1 MMPLLLARCDN
12 KDTQQ
17 HLLTLLIP
25 SVPQRKQS
33 WGNGQDAS
41 EGGESSS
48 PCGSHAAS
56 RALRSCSEPAGARA
70 VPPAAPSPPIPAA
83 SLPARPRSPGCAPPS
98 APPSP
103 ARPCG
108 GGQCARA
115 RARRRPGSPSERP
128 RLACAD
134 RAGGL
139 RLFEQE
145 GGHISPSRPPSPH
158 PPPPEHSPRDS
169 PFPQPGPQRLSEA
182 SPSRSRQDPT
192 PYPRCPLASL
202 SSPEPP
208 KGSDLAL
215 PRRTPRQQPQERRD
229 KMGE

>member
-1 MMPLLLARCDN
+1 MPQLSLPLQPR
-12 KDTQQ
+12 
-17 HLLTLLIP
+17 
-25 SVPQRKQS
+25 
-33 WGNGQDAS
+33 G
-41 EGGESSS
+41 
-48 PCGSHAAS
+48 S
-56 RALRSCSEPAGARA
+56 RAGATARTRAKAARA
-70 VPPAAPSPPIPAA
+70 PPRVDPTPLPEPCVAAQSLPGRGRCHPPHPVHPSRLPA

-128 RLACAD
+128 RPACAV

-182 SPSRSRQDPT
+182 SPSRSRQDPA
-192 PYPRCPLASL
+192 PCPRCPLASP